1 MEPSPAAGCS
11 DGMRPLLVLTAAALA
26 LATPV
31 AAKGKVLKS
40 ATICG
45 SHRCTTITDSE
56 RLRDLPTGGETTAA
70 APPPSEYYLV
80 ELDLAMGT
88 PNTQRHRMLY
98 VPSQTIL
105 AVHALKRDSLVWLPI
120 YGSAIQAMEDSIGDL
135 EPLPAPVAWPKD
147 VPLRPAPSGFD
158 WPLVSGS
165 LLVALALGLT
175 TLLLEKRGRE
185 VLPRI

>member
-1 MEPSPAAGCS
+1 
-11 DGMRPLLVLTAAALA
+11 MRLFLVLTAAALA

-45 SHRCTTITDSE
+45 SHGCTTITDSD
-56 RLRDLPTGGETTAA
+56 RLRELPTGGETTAD

-80 ELDLAMGT
+80 ELDLGTGT
-88 PNTQRHRMLY
+88 PNTERFRLLY

-105 AVHALKRDSLVWLPI
+105 AVYALKRDSLVWLPI

-135 EPLPAPVAWPKD
+135 EPFRPPVAWPKD
-147 VPLRPAPSGFD
+147 VPLRPAPAGFD

-165 LLVALALGLT
+165 LLVAFALGLT
-175 TLLLEKRGRE
+175 TLLLVKRGRE